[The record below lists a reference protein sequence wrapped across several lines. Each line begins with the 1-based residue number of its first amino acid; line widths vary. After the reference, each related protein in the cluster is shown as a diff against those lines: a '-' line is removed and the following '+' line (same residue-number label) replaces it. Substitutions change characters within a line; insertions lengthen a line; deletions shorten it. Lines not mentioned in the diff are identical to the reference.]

1 MRFLLTPTKVE
12 LHTVSWNIYDGSD
25 GLDLTLEFG
34 WVIFFYGFWKPRYS
48 GVIAYPIRSMFCRSF
63 RPKRLILWPW
73 CCRDRRRRPG
83 IWWNHFC
90 GFLRARPAT
99 KKKILIYR
107 ILRDWCISIHGWLI
121 LFGKLKGKNQIYIYI
136 YDISSVLTFIR
147 FCWSVEELSA
157 WPQEPWLALNQINS
171 NPFAAKPRFLPTDLV
186 TFDFTCWFMTG
197 SLYMVFM

>member
-1 MRFLLTPTKVE
+1 MQNQNGSFIPPLVRGAKLPVSFRAQFNDSSNKNPYKWPKINGVTIRFLFTPTKVE
-12 LHTVSWNIYDGSD
+12 LYIVSWNIYDGSD

-107 ILRDWCISIHGWLI
+107 ILPDWCISIHGWLI
-121 LFGKLKGKNQIYIYI
+121 LFGKLKGKNRIYIYI
-136 YDISSVLTFIR
+136 YIIFHR
-147 FCWSVEELSA
+147 FWHS
-157 WPQEPWLALNQINS
+157 
-171 NPFAAKPRFLPTDLV
+171 
-186 TFDFTCWFMTG
+186 FDFADP
-197 SLYMVFM
+197 